1 MKAAL
6 KKLRDQNNA
15 PQRGRKQPGK
25 AEPLYDVIIVG
36 GGPAGS
42 ALAWEL
48 ARHDVKTL
56 LLDRARFPR
65 VKVCGDYVE
74 PRGLRLLEMMQCL
87 KSLEAGSPLPI
98 THTAVY
104 VESQCRYRG
113 RIPFYGARDDLP
125 PHGYI
130 IPREQLDHL
139 LLKAALKAGARVQE
153 ETAVTAVSADKK
165 RVKVEARRGRH
176 REVYQGYL
184 VVGADGV
191 NSIVARD
198 AGLLANDARHT
209 AISQRSYA
217 SGIQGEV
224 GEAAFFFE
232 TDLFPGYG
240 WMFPIA
246 GNMVNFGVGV
256 LAETCSRLDISV
268 PRLFREFFEKL
279 KRTHHRCANLQLCQ
293 PPIGGIVKTY
303 GGAGSNYFDGGLLI
317 GDAGSFVDPMTG
329 EGITS
334 AMESAL
340 IAAPVIRN
348 ALAAGRFDAPFL
360 SAYERDFRAYFDP
373 SMIFVDLCAA
383 TMRNK
388 HLGEPW
394 LKAVARGC
402 ELAQRDEDFARTTVA
417 CFGGLEINPS
427 GVLAQIWT
435 NTALELATLCP
446 RGMLAFIQGQPNPL
460 LSTAH
465 ELIGWQINGWK
476 SLLDDPVWH
485 AGWMLDLERK
495 WLHALSIMSEAK
507 ADPRADGLL

>member
-1 MKAAL
+1 
-6 KKLRDQNNA
+6 
-15 PQRGRKQPGK
+15 
-25 AEPLYDVIIVG
+25 
-36 GGPAGS
+36 
-42 ALAWEL
+42 
-48 ARHDVKTL
+48 
-56 LLDRARFPR
+56 
-65 VKVCGDYVE
+65 
-74 PRGLRLLEMMQCL
+74 
-87 KSLEAGSPLPI
+87 
-98 THTAVY
+98 
-104 VESQCRYRG
+104 
-113 RIPFYGARDDLP
+113 
-125 PHGYI
+125 
-130 IPREQLDHL
+130 
-139 LLKAALKAGARVQE
+139 
-153 ETAVTAVSADKK
+153 
-165 RVKVEARRGRH
+165 
-176 REVYQGYL
+176 
-184 VVGADGV
+184 
-191 NSIVARD
+191 
-198 AGLLANDARHT
+198 
-209 AISQRSYA
+209 
-217 SGIQGEV
+217 
-224 GEAAFFFE
+224 
-232 TDLFPGYG
+232 
-240 WMFPIA
+240 
-246 GNMVNFGVGV
+246 
-256 LAETCSRLDISV
+256 
-268 PRLFREFFEKL
+268 LFREFFEKL